1 MTLIF
6 DLMGSILDKTLNV
19 RSVERALANASEELD
34 IISTILSLSPEASL
48 FLSVFTNLGDGEAI
62 ILSDVAKHV
71 GCCTLDVLKLFPAVD
86 ELLEK
91 GYIQPVKGNEKGY
104 IVPDDV
110 LRSLQKDEQYDM
122 LQKRQKNLIRARD
135 IVKRKLFYN
144 DSDRENIFRVTRLL
158 MPDVFRSL
166 QKSLSER
173 RLQKGFTCLLYGD
186 SGTGK
191 TETMYQI
198 ARITKR
204 DILMVDTPDI
214 KSKWM
219 GDSERNMKAVFDN
232 YRKCMANADEAPILL
247 FNEADSFMGKRTDD
261 GETWAEKEDNRMLN
275 IILQELE
282 SFEGILFATTNR
294 PGIFDS
300 ALHRR
305 FLYKLELHRPN
316 VETRKRILR
325 DMLPELSDPDIEWV
339 SHNFNISG
347 GQIANI
353 SRRWMIEKMIN
364 EELYK

>member
-62 ILSDVAKHV
+62 ILSDLAKHV
-71 GCCTLDVLKLFPAVD
+71 GCCTLDVLKHFPAVD

-91 GYIQPVKGNEKGY
+91 GYIQTVKGNEKGY

-173 RLQKGFTCLLYGD
+173 HLQKGFTCLLYGD

-191 TETMYQI
+191 TETVYQI

-232 YRKCMANADEAPILL
+232 YRQCMANADNAPILL

-305 FLYKLELHRPN
+305 FLYKLELHRPD

-353 SRRWMIEKMIN
+353 SRRWMIEKMID